1 MEPLR
6 CTTELGLKPDYTGK
20 VRDIFDLGSELF
32 IVSTDRISAYDVIMN
47 DVVPGRGV
55 VLSVMTLAWLNR
67 FADVPNHLLTA
78 NPAEFPAPFDRYPDQ
93 LGGRSVLVRK
103 AERFPVECVVRGYLT
118 GSGWRSYQQ
127 DGTICGIELPAGL
140 QRSQQLAEPLFTPST
155 KAEEGHD
162 ENIPYSEVVRIIGE
176 DSAARLQELSL
187 RLYSE
192 GLAFTAPRG
201 VLLADTKFEFGII
214 DGQVALIDEVL
225 TPDSSRF
232 WPAAEHRLGEDPPS
246 WDKQILRNH
255 LDTLDWNQEPP
266 PPELDTEILKRTA
279 SRYREVLAIL
289 FPAEAAQWQTYLP

>member
-6 CTTELGLKPDYTGK
+6 STTELGLKPDYTGK
-20 VRDIFDLGSELF
+20 VRDIFDLGAELF

-55 VLSVMTLAWLNR
+55 VLSVMTLAWLKR

-78 NPAEFPAPFDRYPDQ
+78 DPAEFPAPFNQFPDH

-103 AERFPVECVVRGYLT
+103 ADRFPVECVVRGYIT
-118 GSGWRSYQQ
+118 GSGWRSYLE
-127 DGTICGIELPAGL
+127 DGTICGIDLPAGL
-140 QRSQQLAEPLFTPST
+140 QRSQKLAEPLFTPST

-162 ENIPYSEVVRIIGE
+162 ENIPYSEVVKTIGE
-176 DSAARLQELSL
+176 DAAARLQELSL

-192 GLAFTAPRG
+192 GSAFTEPRG
-201 VLLADTKFEFGII
+201 VLLADTKFEFGMI

-232 WPAAEHRLGEDPPS
+232 WPAAEHRPGEDPPS
-246 WDKQILRNH
+246 YDKQVLRNY

-266 PPELDTEILKRTA
+266 PPTLDPEILQQTA
-279 SRYREVLAIL
+279 ARYREVLDIL
-289 FPAEAAQWQTYLP
+289 FPAEAAQWQKYLP